1 MQRFCL
7 LIWAPISALVSA
19 TLSHGWFRSGGS
31 LREIGAVVI
40 IVAASLAW
48 RLLTG
53 GVEADAAPKNGPRQ
67 EPAAAAAGQSPE
79 AKLMAVVNGA
89 EISEGQLAAECL
101 SRHGTAVL
109 ETLVN
114 KQIIE
119 QACARQG
126 VTVTRQ
132 DVDAEIDTMSRR
144 FSVPRDQWIE
154 LIQQE
159 RGVTARQYAD
169 EIVWPMIALRRL
181 AHASIE
187 PSPAEVANAFENQF
201 GPAVK
206 ARIIVSR
213 SRDEA
218 EKLRAQ
224 ALAAPAEFGGLAR
237 QHSIDVGSAS
247 ANGWVQPVRRHSGDP
262 QFEAAVFALEPGDI
276 SPVVQVADQFIIVKC
291 EGRLPAAE
299 VKLDDVRPRLAEELR
314 EKKSRTASTD
324 LFRKLQDAS
333 TVENVLNDPAKAAAR
348 PGVAALV
355 NGDAIPV
362 EQVRRECLERH
373 GADVLE
379 IMITRT
385 LLEQALAREKLQV
398 GQADIEAEITRAA
411 ERLGFRKPDGTVDTA
426 AWIERVTREQKLPVR
441 HYLEDIV
448 QPTVALKKLVGKV
461 PVTQEDLDKAFTA
474 TFGPRAK
481 CRVIILDNQRRAQEV
496 WALARENPTAEM
508 IGNLAEKYSVD
519 PASRALRG
527 EVPPIQKH
535 GGQPAIE
542 REAFALKPGEL
553 SGVLQVA
560 DRFLVLYCEGFTAP
574 AQVKFEE
581 VRNELYDDIFE
592 KKQRIEMARHFTH
605 LREGAT
611 IDNFLAGT
619 SQGPAGGTP
628 GRPGE
633 PKSSLTK
640 AEMEDL
646 ARPRAGSRRAASA
659 PPAAPSGVVPASL
672 DAPPGQK

>member
-1 MQRFCL
+1 MQRFFT
-7 LIWAPISALVSA
+7 PIRALVS
-19 TLSHGWFRSGGS
+19 TVFTHGWLRSGGS
-31 LREIGAVVI
+31 LREVGGLVI

-53 GVEADAAPKNGPRQ
+53 SVEADAAPKHAPRAAP
-67 EPAAAAAGQSPE
+67 PAAAAQPPE

-114 KQIIE
+114 KRIIE

-126 VTVTRQ
+126 VSLTRQ
-132 DVDAEIDTMSRR
+132 DVDAEIDAMSRR
-144 FSVPRDQWIE
+144 FNVPRDKWIE

-187 PSPAEVANAFENQF
+187 PTPTEVADAFENQF

-206 ARIIVSR
+206 ARIIVAR
-213 SRDEA
+213 SRGEA
-218 EKLRAQ
+218 EKLLAQ
-224 ALAAPAEFGGLAR
+224 ALAAPDEFGALAR

-262 QFEAAVFALEPGDI
+262 QFEAAVFGLEPGHI

-291 EGRLPAAE
+291 EGHLPAAE
-299 VKLDDVRPRLAEELR
+299 VELEEVRPRLAEELR

-333 TVENVLNDPAKAAAR
+333 TVENVLNEPAKSAAR

-385 LLEQALAREKLQV
+385 LLQQALEQEKLQV
-398 GQADIEAEITRAA
+398 SQADIDTEISRAA

-461 PVTQEDLDKAFTA
+461 AVTQEDLDKAFAA

-481 CRVIILDNQRRAQEV
+481 CRVIVLDNQRRAQEV
-496 WALARENPTAEM
+496 WALAREKPTAEM
-508 IGNLAEKYSVD
+508 MGDLAEKYSVD

-542 REAFALKPGEL
+542 REAFALEPGEL

-560 DRFLVLYCEGFTAP
+560 DRFLVLYCEGFTQP

-619 SQGPAGGTP
+619 SQGPTSGVP

-640 AEMEDL
+640 AEREDL
-646 ARPRAGSRRAASA
+646 ARPRAGSRRAATA
-659 PPAAPSGVVPASL
+659 PPAQRSGVVPASL
-672 DAPPGQK
+672 DAPSVQP